1 MINLEEI
8 LKIIVLD
15 LKLDSLEQA
24 EFNNQFMHLFVFNL
38 LLGIPDQYQ
47 NDIKSLLDD
56 KDLIDQNMLAEKLV
70 SFGVNGEEAKSILD
84 ESVRRS
90 LSEVVEKYSDVL
102 SNETKLKL
110 QKYL

>member
-8 LKIIVLD
+8 IKVMVSD
-15 LKLDSLEQA
+15 LKLASSEQS
-24 EFNNQFMHLFVFNL
+24 EFNNQFMQLFVFNL
-38 LLGIPDQYQ
+38 LLDIPGQYQ
-47 NDIKSLLDD
+47 NDVKNLLND
-56 KDLIDQNMLAEKLV
+56 KGAIDQKVLTEKLV
-70 SFGVNGEEAKSILD
+70 SFGINGKEAKSILD